1 MEHHQSKIAKYLD
14 KSSICRP
21 FSTYM
26 FLFLWEKKHHVMAMA
41 ARHRDGRGLCHGIW
55 EQLRWGDKKSRAGWS
70 FPRRWTFELLPTAMT
85 GWPWCSAWWF
95 GCHFWHF
102 PIYWECHH
110 PNWRTHIFQW
120 GGPTTNQSSS
130 CLSDV
135 KKLRKTYREVSWL
148 PISKGS
154 WTARGCFVEPPFRL
168 RVLKGPTPWGW
179 SSKMFGARAGMV
191 FPLDDVPQKG
201 TMNCYPLLSLITA
214 TMSLGYCIWIHDV

>member
-1 MEHHQSKIAKYLD
+1 
-14 KSSICRP
+14 
-21 FSTYM
+21 
-26 FLFLWEKKHHVMAMA
+26 MAMA

-70 FPRRWTFELLPTAMT
+70 FPRRWTFEQLPTAMMFCLVVWLT
-85 GWPWCSAWWF
+85 SILF
-95 GCHFWHF
+95 S
-102 PIYWECHH
+102 
-110 PNWRTHIFQW
+110 HILGMSSSQLTTSYFSGVQ
-120 GGPTTNQSSS
+120 TTNQSSS

-148 PISKGS
+148 PIFKGS
-154 WTARGCFVEPPFRL
+154 WTARGRFVEPPFRL